1 MILTDEEKRMRDG
14 AEGAATAAAMN
25 LLIRYGD
32 ALGCDRLCDV
42 RNVAG
47 TMTQPSPIKQKL
59 VEQGGFQKAFAV
71 INLDCDDDIE
81 VPAMRVPTC
90 QLQQGFGADALR
102 HGPLPGKQYPGCKAM
117 PRRSTAAAA

>member
-32 ALGCDRLCDV
+32 ALACDRLCDV

-47 TMTQPSPIKQKL
+47 TMTQQRL
-59 VEQGGFQKAFAV
+59 VRNHHTA
-71 INLDCDDDIE
+71 D
-81 VPAMRVPTC
+81 RVRHSSVRASGRTLPRALRAASTAR
-90 QLQQGFGADALR
+90 GPGADR
-102 HGPLPGKQYPGCKAM
+102 
-117 PRRSTAAAA
+117 